1 MPKSP
6 RYDAPQQPQRRPD
19 RPRPNREDPSGGGSC
34 GEGTYVPMPPP
45 LGDAARDLA
54 VRRLARQA
62 ARFPEM
68 EIVGLDDAHAA
79 MRALTDLDAA
89 FVHAIYDAAVRRWMT
104 LSWLLGK
111 YSSQPFA
118 DLEPRMQGA
127 LMAAAAQLVL
137 LDRVPPHAAIN
148 HAVEWCKQVIRPGAG
163 SMANAILRK
172 FATLV
177 RAGDPDRPRRAV
189 WTDQPDELPMHD
201 GSAFVLA
208 EAVLPMEPL
217 HRLAVV
223 TSHPV
228 ELLQSWSLRLGPD
241 EVRRLA
247 LHGLTSPPV
256 ILNVMHSQ
264 GGREGA
270 GPPLEA
276 QFTIPHTRK
285 GHAVFTHPRGLVR
298 SALEGRRD
306 IWVQDPAASAA
317 VLSIADLPL
326 AGGLIMDLCAGQG
339 TKTRQL
345 AAVFPNT
352 RIVASDVDEARRLV
366 LESVF
371 QGSQQVAVVS
381 PKQLRR
387 DYIEK
392 ADLILLD
399 VPCSNTGVL
408 ARRPEAKYRY
418 TADSLASVTNLQR
431 QIIADSI
438 PLLSVT
444 GGGGGRGAR
453 RGQILYSTCSME
465 PDENERMAEWA
476 TTWHGFVRQREHR
489 QSPQGGPGLPTDQ
502 YCDGAYSVLLA

>member
-6 RYDAPQQPQRRPD
+6 RYDAPEQPQRRPGGS
-19 RPRPNREDPSGGGSC
+19 RPRHGSSD
-34 GEGTYVPMPPP
+34 ESSSPDNASTPIPPP

-68 EIVGLDDAHAA
+68 EIVGLDDSHAA

-89 FVHAIYDAAVRRWMT
+89 FVHAIYDAAVRRWLT

-111 YSSQPFA
+111 FSSQPFA
-118 DLEPRMQGA
+118 ELEPRLQGA
-127 LMAAAAQLVL
+127 LMAAGAQLIL

-177 RAGDPDRPRRAV
+177 RAGEADRPRRET
-189 WTDQPDELPMHD
+189 WTDQLDEIPMHD

-208 EAVLPMEPL
+208 EPVLPMEPL
-217 HRLAVV
+217 HRLAVG

-228 ELLQSWSLRLGPD
+228 ELLQAWSLRLSEG
-241 EVRRLA
+241 EVKRLA

-256 ILNVMHSQ
+256 ILNVMHSL

-270 GPPLEA
+270 APPIEA
-276 QFTIPHTRK
+276 QFTIPHVK
-285 GHAVFTHPRGLVR
+285 PGHAVFTHPRGMVR
-298 SALEGRRD
+298 SALDGRRD

-317 VLSIADLPL
+317 VLSIADLQL
-326 AGGLIMDLCAGQG
+326 AGEGGGLIMDLCAGQG

-345 AAVFPNT
+345 AAVFPNAK
-352 RIVASDVDEARRLV
+352 IIASDVDEARRNV
-366 LESVF
+366 LEAVF
-371 QGSQQVAVVS
+371 RGSEQVTVVS
-381 PKQLRR
+381 PRQLRR
-387 DYIEK
+387 EYIEK

-438 PLLSVT
+438 PLLSVGGS
-444 GGGGGRGAR
+444 GGG
-453 RGQILYSTCSME
+453 RGQILYSTCSLE

-476 TTWHGFVRQREHR
+476 NTWHGFRREREQR
-489 QSPQGGPGLPTDQ
+489 QSPAGGPGLPTDQ
-502 YCDGAYSVLLA
+502 YCDGAYSVLLTH